1 MQVRISTW
9 VFKSLSQI
17 VESLKDVVL
26 YEVEFLKKEVEF
38 LKNVNESLENV
49 QHYLENKIMEIRR
62 QETLIQQRQ
71 SSSRPSYFSS
81 LTRHTSRPSSSKA
94 FTSTLNPFRLFRA
107 SSLNPFRFFRT
118 SILGRFCPAST
129 SAARR
134 LFVCGICLEEMP
146 SDSVAR
152 PDPCGHAFC
161 RECLRE
167 HVFARLDERR
177 FPIPCPTCTA
187 NKGKGKGV
195 DGGTCRGRM
204 VNSLIIIS
212 HYVSLRGLA
221 VPCPKPRTHRRTKQ
235 YLD

>member
-1 MQVRISTW
+1 
-9 VFKSLSQI
+9 
-17 VESLKDVVL
+17 
-26 YEVEFLKKEVEF
+26 
-38 LKNVNESLENV
+38 
-49 QHYLENKIMEIRR
+49 
-62 QETLIQQRQ
+62 
-71 SSSRPSYFSS
+71 
-81 LTRHTSRPSSSKA
+81 
-94 FTSTLNPFRLFRA
+94 
-107 SSLNPFRFFRT
+107 
-118 SILGRFCPAST
+118 
-129 SAARR
+129 
-134 LFVCGICLEEMP
+134 LEEMP

-195 DGGTCRGRM
+195 DGGTCRRWM
-204 VNSLIIIS
+204 VNSLIIIL